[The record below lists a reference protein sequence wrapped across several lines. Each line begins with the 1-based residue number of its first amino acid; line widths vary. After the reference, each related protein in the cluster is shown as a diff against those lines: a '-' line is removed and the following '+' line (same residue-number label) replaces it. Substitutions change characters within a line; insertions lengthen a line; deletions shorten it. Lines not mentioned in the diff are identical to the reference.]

1 MISLLAADHK
11 LRLFTDQDALSVI
24 FSGLDGCIFTPED
37 LHPDFFE
44 LANQL
49 AGNVFQKFVNYRYS
63 VAIVIEDITAYGT
76 RVEELIQDHT
86 SHPYIRF
93 FTTIAAAENWI
104 KETRHQG

>member
-1 MISLLAADHK
+1 MTSLLAADHK

-49 AGNVFQKFVNYRYS
+49 AGNVFQKFVNYRYP
-63 VAIVIEDITAYGT
+63 VAIVIEDANTYGK
-76 RVEELIQDHT
+76 RVEELMRDHS

-93 FTTIAAAENWI
+93 FTTVEGAEDWI
-104 KETRHQG
+104 KQP